1 MSESARTSP
10 HVGGQPTIADAP
22 PHGDAEWAA
31 QRARAPRSSSGAF
44 WMRYVRRNVLAVLGA
59 IVVGSFVLVGAVGP
73 LLAPYDPL
81 KQDIARTLEAPTPD
95 HLLGTDDLGR
105 DVLSRLVAGARVSLQ
120 VSVVSIAVA
129 TVIGLSVGLVCGYWR
144 GWLDDIVMRVMDALH
159 AFPTL
164 ILAIALVG
172 ALGPNLW
179 NAMLAISIVAL
190 PRFAR
195 LVRGQVLS
203 ARELEYVQAARI
215 AGANHSRI
223 ILRHILPNV
232 LGILAV
238 QAALTTA
245 FAILTESNLSFLGLG
260 VRPPTPSWGSMLR
273 LGYPFIELAPWLA
286 IAPGAFIT
294 VTVLGF
300 SLLGDGV
307 RDLLDPR
314 LRRR

>member
-1 MSESARTSP
+1 MSEQLRGEQVTGTGGASAVATLAA
-10 HVGGQPTIADAP
+10 TP
-22 PHGDAEWAA
+22 PG
-31 QRARAPRSSSGAF
+31 RV
-44 WMRYVRRNVLAVLGA
+44 VRRGGPPTAARWWVHVRRHALALLGVA
-59 IVVGSFVLVGAVGP
+59 IVASFFLVGALGLV
-73 LLAPYDPL
+73 ASPYDPL
-81 KQDIARTLEAPTPD
+81 KQDIAHTLEAPSRAHP
-95 HLLGTDDLGR
+95 LGTDDLGR
-105 DVLSRLVAGARVSLQ
+105 DVLSRLIAGTTVSMLVSVISVSL
-120 VSVVSIAVA
+120 AVA
-129 TVIGLSVGLVCGYWR
+129 VGLVVGLACGYRR
-144 GWLDDIVMRVMDALH
+144 GWLDDVVMRVMDALY

-172 ALGPNLW
+172 ALGPSLA

-203 ARELEYVQAARI
+203 VRELEYVQAARV
-215 AGANHSRI
+215 AGARDVRI
-223 ILRHILPNV
+223 VAHHILPNV

-260 VRPPTPSWGSMLR
+260 VRPPTPAWGSMLR

-300 SLLGDGV
+300 SLLGDGI

-314 LRRR
+314 LRRN